1 MVRKAGWMLVLLAT
15 LLVISASAAWA
26 AGVHRPTQSSLLPSG
41 NAAVTKLEG
50 KGDMRYAMP
59 RMKKSS
65 GHFCNGDDAE
75 AAGYSAEA
83 AY

>member
-1 MVRKAGWMLVLLAT
+1 MVRKAGWMLVLLVA

-26 AGVHRPTQSSLLPSG
+26 AGVNRPTQSSLLPSG

-50 KGDMRYAMP
+50 KGDTRYAMP
-59 RMKKSS
+59 RLKSS
-65 GHFCNGDDAE
+65 GHFCNGDSAE
-75 AAGYSAEA
+75 AAGDSAGA

>member
-1 MVRKAGWMLVLLAT
+1 MARKAGWMLVLLAV

-26 AGVHRPTQSSLLPSG
+26 AGVNRPTQSSLLPSG
-41 NAAVTKLEG
+41 NAAVTKLDG

-59 RMKKSS
+59 RLKKSS
-65 GHFCNGDDAE
+65 GHFCNGDS
-75 AAGYSAEA
+75 AGAVGDSAGA